1 MIGSRHFSLIVDD
14 LQMYINV
21 DVYMISFV
29 SFFCSNIN
37 MLQQSYSLVIAYVL
51 CVVYLSPNSLMIHFL
66 LIIWFHLNSMFWF
79 IFKSALINSVCV
91 CFCFLLYMQM
101 NMNMNIIIFNT
112 DSSKAINKEHSNILF
127 EFVFFTSSSVP
138 SLSLF
143 LSASFSHFSQSFKLS
158 LDLFMQKARERIQIQ
173 SD

>member
-1 MIGSRHFSLIVDD
+1 
-14 LQMYINV
+14 
-21 DVYMISFV
+21 MISFV

-101 NMNMNIIIFNT
+101 NMNIIIFNT